1 MILKGVNNQ
10 TVELKII
17 NYQFPEITNCK
28 YDSNWL
34 LVDLKVN
41 SGCGNWQTLD
51 PSLLVQ
57 DIKNIIQWLENLLN
71 NIDINGDSLAFI
83 EPNLEF
89 KLIKQESF
97 LKTVRL
103 IFNSEFAPQQTN
115 DEMEYYVDCQLNPAE
130 LKKIIEELKN
140 ELQAFP
146 ERGL

>member
-57 DIKNIIQWLENLLN
+57 DIKNIIQWFEKLLN